1 MKRLNYYLVSFLSI
15 VALVFNSCK
24 DKEEGLTV
32 EEEAQNWA
40 NERAETIKGDFE
52 KNGLH
57 IIDYPY
63 TKLRDSLYYVYCGGQ
78 QLRFAQ
84 MHRIGYDYDLYAG
97 KTIDDINKVD
107 NKQLNIDGISEY
119 YLKYV
124 LWQDYYDLEEGTL
137 IKRFYFDT
145 IGPIKI
151 YALPTGIYPKII
163 IGDGGKGE
171 MANYIKIDFCY
182 SDGTCISNNLSADIS
197 LAHVDSA
204 LNCEKKIKLDF
215 GQDSIYIK
223 SDADFPAYKG
233 HTRQTH
239 SSMAEYFNP
248 NFLEKLE
255 LKTSILNHISYIIDV
270 SNVKVLINSDTI
282 QVDLSTN
289 WEHPQFV
296 LYDKEQYYYNI
307 FSDWPALYQ
316 QFVIGNMLF
325 VNSSVDEKSKF
336 KYFSDSYYSDS
347 FHLPTDEDW
356 LELEQTFGI
365 APQELNSYFVFEKEY
380 MLRATFNHDLTRVPY
395 TNGCYAKDSVF
406 NHMVGKDTRI
416 FSEITEKFR
425 GFVPYMEDTSND
437 EIIDYYIYGSETTKI
452 INDTEYRVCRL
463 FIPGQQGVLRC
474 LVPKSDARAPLF
486 SLKKI

>member
-1 MKRLNYYLVSFLSI
+1 MNTNILKTTFAALALLV
-15 VALVFNSCK
+15 VFNSCK
-24 DKEEGLTV
+24 DKDGLTQ

-151 YALPTGIYPKII
+151 YAIPTGIYPKII

-171 MANYIKIDFCY
+171 MANYIKIDFYY
-182 SDGTCISNNLSADIS
+182 SDGTGITNSLSADIS
-197 LAHVDSA
+197 LTHVDSA
-204 LNCEKKIKLDF
+204 LNYEKIIKLDF

-223 SDADFPAYKG
+223 SDADLPAYNG
-233 HTRQTH
+233 TTSQEHL
-239 SSMAEYFNP
+239 SAFFEYP
-248 NFLEKLE
+248 SLSEKTK
-255 LKTSILNHISYIIDV
+255 LKTSILNHISYRIDV
-270 SNVKVLINSDTI
+270 SSVKVLINSDTI
-282 QVDLSTN
+282 QMELSTD
-289 WEHPQFV
+289 WKHPQFV
-296 LYDKEQYYYNI
+296 LYDKEQYYYNV
-307 FSDWPALYQ
+307 FSDWPTLYQ
-316 QFVIGNMLF
+316 TFVMGNMRF
-325 VNSSVDEKSKF
+325 VNTDVNKKSKF
-336 KYFSDSYYSDS
+336 NYICDSYYLDKYRSA
-347 FHLPTDEDW
+347 TDADW
-356 LELEQTFGI
+356 LDLEKTFGI
-365 APQELNSYFVFEKEY
+365 APQELNSYFFFEKENS
-380 MLRATFNHDLTRVPY
+380 LRATMIDDYYGNKYNR
-395 TNGCYAKDSVF
+395 DSVF

-416 FSEITEKFR
+416 FNEVIEKIMGYAASKEDKIMYYLYETSTKTEINGVAYT
-425 GFVPYMEDTSND
+425 
-437 EIIDYYIYGSETTKI
+437 
-452 INDTEYRVCRL
+452 VCRL
-463 FIPGQQGVLRC
+463 FVPNQQGVLRC
-474 LVPKSDARAPLF
+474 LVRNDDSGVSYAFRDLF
-486 SLKKI
+486 SIKIISGQ

>member
-1 MKRLNYYLVSFLSI
+1 MNANLFKSAFAALALLV
-15 VALVFNSCK
+15 VFNSCK
-24 DKEEGLTV
+24 DKDGLTQ

-78 QLRFAQ
+78 QLKFAQ

-151 YALPTGIYPKII
+151 YAIPTGIYPKII

-171 MANYIKIDFCY
+171 MANYIKIDFYY
-182 SDGTCISNNLSADIS
+182 SDGTGITNSLSADIS
-197 LAHVDSA
+197 LTHVDSA
-204 LNCEKKIKLDF
+204 LNYEKIIKLDF

-223 SDADFPAYKG
+223 SDANLPAYSG
-233 HTRQTH
+233 TTSQEHL
-239 SSMAEYFNP
+239 SASFEYP
-248 NFLEKLE
+248 SLSEKTK
-255 LKTSILNHISYIIDV
+255 LKTSILNHISYRIDV

-282 QVDLSTN
+282 QMKLSTD
-289 WEHPQFV
+289 WQHPQFV
-296 LYDKEQYYYNI
+296 LYDKEQYYYNV
-307 FSDWPALYQ
+307 FSDWPVLYQ
-316 QFVIGNMLF
+316 TFVMGNMRF
-325 VNSSVDEKSKF
+325 VNTDVNKKSKF
-336 KYFSDSYYSDS
+336 NYICDSYYSDKYRS
-347 FHLPTDEDW
+347 ATDADW
-356 LELEQTFGI
+356 LDLEKTFGI
-365 APQELNSYFVFEKEY
+365 APQELNSYFFFEKENS
-380 MLRATFNHDLTRVPY
+380 LRATMIDDYYGNKYNR
-395 TNGCYAKDSVF
+395 DSVF

-416 FSEITEKFR
+416 FNEVIEKIMGYAASKEDKIMYYLYETSTKTEINGVAYT
-425 GFVPYMEDTSND
+425 
-437 EIIDYYIYGSETTKI
+437 
-452 INDTEYRVCRL
+452 VCRL
-463 FIPGQQGVLRC
+463 FVPNQQGVLRC
-474 LVPKSDARAPLF
+474 LVRNDDSGVSYAFRDLF
-486 SLKKI
+486 SIKIISGQ